1 MILLF
6 PASSG
11 YFQLVFCFLLFV
23 LFYIVCNIV
32 SYFLLFYLNF
42 RVFWQRFSS
51 FLFETVEIF
60 IPRFRLVVLF
70 LLDGIGLRR

>member
-23 LFYIVCNIV
+23 LFYIV

>member
-11 YFQLVFCFLLFV
+11 YFQLAFCFLLFV
-23 LFYIVCNIV
+23 LFYIV

-51 FLFETVEIF
+51 FLSETVEIF